1 MYRINN
7 FKDKSVTKP
16 RSAVLVV
23 HGMIDSSDA
32 FVTNGRNNSI
42 GFILADAGYD
52 VWLPNTRGNDY
63 SKQH

>member
-7 FKDKSVTKP
+7 FKDNSVTKS
-16 RSAVLVV
+16 RYAVLVV

-42 GFILADAGYD
+42 GFILADAGYV